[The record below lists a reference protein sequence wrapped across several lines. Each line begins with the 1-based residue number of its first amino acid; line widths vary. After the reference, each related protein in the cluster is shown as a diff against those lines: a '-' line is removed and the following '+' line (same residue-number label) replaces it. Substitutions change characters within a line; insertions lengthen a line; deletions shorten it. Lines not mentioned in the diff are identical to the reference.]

1 MLRFAKVATPLTG
14 LPIGVPESAPP
25 PGLDPMASV
34 TRLVA
39 VVTTRPD
46 ASWIATC
53 TAGVIWAPAVAALG
67 WTRIASFAARPGPMR
82 PCWLPPHAATANT
95 ATRAAH
101 LRQRDSDVSIT
112 RVSLTSQT
120 APDGG
125 IP

>member
-39 VVTTRPD
+39 VVTTRPE
-46 ASWIATC
+46 AS
-53 TAGVIWAPAVAALG
+53 
-67 WTRIASFAARPGPMR
+67 RMASFAPRPGPMR

-125 IP
+125 I

>member
-1 MLRFAKVATPLTG
+1 MG
-14 LPIGVPESAPP
+14 LAVLVPERVLALGLFPSAP
-25 PGLDPMASV
+25 V

-39 VVTTRPD
+39 VATALPTAP
-46 ASWIATC
+46 WISTC
-53 TAGVIWAPAVAALG
+53 TAGVIWAPAVAARG
-67 WTRIASFAARPGPMR
+67 WTRLASFAARPGPMR

-101 LRQRDSDVSIT
+101 LRHTRDSDVSIT